1 MFFGISFIL
10 NMLLRRTWFMSII
23 YPLIVVLIV
32 DNMSTLEYVKNPGH
46 AFPEALNQIMG
57 ITPVDVII
65 LGAGFA
71 GTIVSGVVIKLLR
84 RNGYQMF

>member
-1 MFFGISFIL
+1 MSFIYP
-10 NMLLRRTWFMSII
+10 II
-23 YPLIVVLIV
+23 VILIV
-32 DNMSTLEYVKNPGH
+32 DNMSTLEYIKNPGY
-46 AFPEALNQIMG
+46 AFPEALRQIAQ

-71 GTIVSGVVIKLLR
+71 GTIVSGIVIKMLR